1 MAALKL
7 IEIIERAKFVRYGD
21 KLVMRYDLSKLE
33 SQQDI
38 DKVFNRFIMTV
49 EKMPEKSMLCL
60 LDLRGLGQ
68 SRVSGKV
75 MGRTTQRIAPYFK
88 ATAILADD
96 EVVIDAI
103 KTLRAEL
110 EVYLPLFK
118 EEKPAIEWLRSV
130 EV

>member
-7 IEIIERAKFVRYGD
+7 IEITERAKFVRYGD

-68 SRVSGKV
+68 KMVSGKV

-96 EVVIDAI
+96 ETVTDAI

-118 EEKPAIEWLRSV
+118 KEEPAIEWLTSV
-130 EV
+130 EI